1 MDAAVLSMHPEGSAE
16 PRRAEIEVA
25 SDLVRRGLLVAP
37 VILVVAGLWRGV
49 DGLASAA
56 VAIAVVLVNFA
67 IAAFTLSWA
76 SRISLNALLGAVFLG
91 YALRLGIVLG
101 AFLVVREQ
109 SWADIWVFGIT
120 LLVTHVGLLVWETR
134 YVGLT
139 LAAPGLKPRPLAE
152 GEE

>member
-1 MDAAVLSMHPEGSAE
+1 MHPEGPAE

-37 VILVVAGLWRGV
+37 VILLTAGLWRGV
-49 DGLASAA
+49 DGLVSAA
-56 VAIAVVLVNFA
+56 VAIAVVLVNFG
-67 IAAFTLSWA
+67 IAAVTLSWA
-76 SRISLNALLGAVFLG
+76 SRISPNALLGAVFLG

-120 LLVTHVGLLVWETR
+120 LIVTHVGLLVWETR

-139 LAAPGLKPRPLAE
+139 LAAPGLKPRGLAE